1 MAVYGRNM
9 NSEKWITETKYFT
22 FDKLILDN
30 KEELKEVTIAYETY
44 GRLNAQQSNA
54 ILITHAFTGDAHCA
68 GYHEGDEKPGW
79 WDNMVGPGKTF
90 DTEKYFIVCSNIL
103 GGCQGSTGPSSINPK
118 TGKEYGLDFPAISIS
133 DMVRAQKKLIDFL
146 GIEKLFSI
154 VGGSMG
160 GMQVLQWANDYPD
173 KMLSAIPI
181 ATTMRHTPQQIAF
194 NEVGRQSVM
203 ADIAWNG
210 GHYYSTGNPERGLSV
225 ARMLGHITYMSDIS
239 MKEKFPIEKDKER
252 KAKFNFNADFEVEEY
267 LRHRGSTF
275 VKRFDANSYLY
286 ISKAMDHFDVNND
299 DFLKDKNINI
309 KFLVL
314 SFKSDWLY
322 PAEQSEDIV
331 KSLKLRGQKVTYC
344 NIDSTY
350 GHDAFLLEKEDEGKI
365 ITSFLNNLEGG
376 VISGKK

>member
-1 MAVYGRNM
+1 MS
-9 NSEKWITETKYFT
+9 SEKMTVETKYLT
-22 FDKLILDN
+22 LDKLVLEN
-30 KEELKEVTIAYETY
+30 RQELPSVTVAYETY
-44 GRLNAQQSNA
+44 GTLNAQKDNV

-79 WDNMVGPGKTF
+79 WDNMVGSDKAF
-90 DTEKYFIVCSNIL
+90 DTNRYFIICSNIL
-103 GGCQGSTGPSSINPK
+103 GGCQGTTGPSSINPK

-133 DMVRAQKKLIDFL
+133 DMVKVQKKLIDFL

-154 VGGSMG
+154 AGGSMG
-160 GMQVLQWANDYPD
+160 GMQVLQWVNDYPE
-173 KMLSAIPI
+173 KVISAIPI

-210 GHYYSTGNPERGLSV
+210 GHYYQTGNPDRGLAV

-239 MKEKFPIEKDKER
+239 MKEKFPIEKEKE
-252 KAKFNFNADFEVEEY
+252 KNTKFNFNADFEVEEY

-286 ISKAMDHFDVNND
+286 ISKAMDHFDVNNSA
-299 DFLKDKNINI
+299 FLNDKNISI

-322 PAEQSEDIV
+322 PSEQSEDIV

-350 GHDAFLLEKEDEGKI
+350 GHDAFLLEKENEEKI
-365 ITSFLNNLEGG
+365 IKSFLNNLYDE
-376 VISGKK
+376 VISGK

>member
-1 MAVYGRNM
+1 M

-44 GRLNAQQSNA
+44 GRLNAQKSNA
-54 ILITHAFTGDAHCA
+54 ILIMHAFTGDAHCA

-160 GMQVLQWANDYPD
+160 GMQVLQWVNDYPD

>member
-1 MAVYGRNM
+1 M

-30 KEELKEVTIAYETY
+30 KEELKEITIAYETY
-44 GRLNAQQSNA
+44 GRLNAQKSNA

-79 WDNMVGPGKTF
+79 WDNMVGPEKTF

-133 DMVRAQKKLIDFL
+133 DMVRAQRKLIDFL

-160 GMQVLQWANDYPD
+160 GMQVLQWVNDYPD
-173 KMLSAIPI
+173 KILSAIPI

-210 GHYYSTGNPERGLSV
+210 GYYYSTGNPERGLSV

-365 ITSFLNNLEGG
+365 ITSFLNNLKGG

>member
-1 MAVYGRNM
+1 
-9 NSEKWITETKYFT
+9 
-22 FDKLILDN
+22 
-30 KEELKEVTIAYETY
+30 
-44 GRLNAQQSNA
+44 
-54 ILITHAFTGDAHCA
+54 
-68 GYHEGDEKPGW
+68 
-79 WDNMVGPGKTF
+79 
-90 DTEKYFIVCSNIL
+90 
-103 GGCQGSTGPSSINPK
+103 
-118 TGKEYGLDFPAISIS
+118 
-133 DMVRAQKKLIDFL
+133 MVRAQKKLIDFL

>member
-1 MAVYGRNM
+1 M

-225 ARMLGHITYMSDIS
+225 ARMLGHTTYMSDIS

-331 KSLKLRGQKVTYC
+331 KSLKLRGQNVTYC

>member
-1 MAVYGRNM
+1 M